1 MNNVIRVVAG
11 ILIDADGHFLL
22 AQRPIGKIYEG
33 FWEFPG
39 GKVEEKEL
47 ASDALI
53 RELEEELGIIPET
66 FHPWITKTFRY
77 PHADVNIKF
86 FKVTHWS
93 GEVKSLE
100 DQELHWQGPGSLG
113 VSPVLEPNI
122 PILKS
127 LRLPDHYLI
136 TNLSEL
142 GAEIFFQALSRAVKT
157 SPQLIQVREKNLSSS
172 DLEAFTKEV
181 LSVCRSTGSKVLVN
195 THFDIADRVGA
206 DGVHL
211 TSQQLKS
218 TIRRPQVP
226 LCAASCH
233 SKEDLVRV
241 DELELDFAVLSPVKV
256 TASHPDENPLGWS
269 LFQSLIE
276 EVKTPV
282 YALGGLLK
290 EDLSDAWTHGA
301 AGISMLRR
309 AW

>member
-1 MNNVIRVVAG
+1 MIHVVAG
-11 ILIDADGHFLL
+11 ILFDANGHFLL
-22 AQRPIGKIYEG
+22 ARRPMGKVYEG

-39 GKVEEKEL
+39 GKVEENER

-53 RELEEELGIIPET
+53 RELKEELGIVPKA

-77 PHADVNIKF
+77 THADVNIEF

-93 GEVKSLE
+93 GEVRSLE
-100 DQELHWQGPGSLG
+100 DQDLHWQGPGSIR
-113 VSPVLEPNI
+113 VTPVLGPNI
-122 PILKS
+122 TILKS
-127 LRLPDHYLI
+127 LRLPDYYLI

-142 GAEIFFQALSRAVKT
+142 GEANFFQLLLQAVQK
-157 SPQLIQVREKNLSSS
+157 SPQLIQVREKSLSSA

-181 LSVCRSTGSKVLVN
+181 LSVCRPSGSKVLVN

-211 TSQQLKS
+211 NSEQLKS
-218 TIRRPQVP
+218 ITYRPQFA

-241 DELELDFAVLSPVKV
+241 DALGLDFAVLSPIKV
-256 TASHPDENPLGWS
+256 TASHPHVRPIGWN
-269 LFQSLIE
+269 LLNSLIE
-276 EVKTPV
+276 EVKTPI
-282 YALGGLLK
+282 YALGGLSK
-290 EDLSDAWTHGA
+290 EDLHNAWIHGA
-301 AGISMLRR
+301 AGISMVRG